1 MAVSTDNR
9 GIVDQIRVERGS
21 EKWYG
26 AIERNFGGRGGCDQT
41 GQSRPP
47 REVSLGQR
55 ALVGKQGLIA
65 SLRGAVAHIS
75 TGRGD
80 QKPRDHVV
88 NNQRVQCA
96 RRGDHQNWGNS
107 RFVRSHRCTA
117 RGPGDGASCGGT
129 SLMFA
134 LRLPHIVSGCRGPLL
149 CKQRE
154 RLKSPIVLTGRKTTL
169 LIDFDG
175 GETSGLRH
183 RTQKRG
189 SNERSKLRSEM
200 RAWRLISQVCLAI
213 ESKRQFKKIDRDGGA
228 ACAAADRDHQS
239 T

>member
-1 MAVSTDNR
+1 VT
-9 GIVDQIRVERGS
+9 VDVCRV
-21 EKWYG
+21 
-26 AIERNFGGRGGCDQT
+26 RGGCDQT

-154 RLKSPIVLTGRKTTL
+154 RLKSPIVLTGRKV
-169 LIDFDG
+169 
-175 GETSGLRH
+175 SR
-183 RTQKRG
+183 K
-189 SNERSKLRSEM
+189 
-200 RAWRLISQVCLAI
+200 
-213 ESKRQFKKIDRDGGA
+213 
-228 ACAAADRDHQS
+228 
-239 T
+239 

>member
-1 MAVSTDNR
+1 VT
-9 GIVDQIRVERGS
+9 VDVCRV
-21 EKWYG
+21 
-26 AIERNFGGRGGCDQT
+26 RGGCDQT

-149 CKQRE
+149 CKLGAR
-154 RLKSPIVLTGRKTTL
+154 RRGCDTVLRKGARTSAQSSAPKCAPGGTEGYGH
-169 LIDFDG
+169 FD
-175 GETSGLRH
+175 
-183 RTQKRG
+183 
-189 SNERSKLRSEM
+189 RSKM
-200 RAWRLISQVCLAI
+200 
-213 ESKRQFKKIDRDGGA
+213 
-228 ACAAADRDHQS
+228 
-239 T
+239 